1 MIDYKNVLKIP
12 YINFKFLLI
21 IILLSIITILGYTFS
36 FIALIFTI
44 ILTVG
49 LIGTNILS
57 QLQNYNFK
65 TIIKIL
71 ELSLVYSIVSIIYFF
86 IQAIVFLIFAIPIY
100 FLRNFINTNI
110 AFNFNF
116 GLFFLILLIILGI
129 IVFII
134 IEYLKN
140 IGFIRYLKSSKFENF
155 FEIKNNLK
163 YIFTKDFLTSQIFLL
178 GYIIVLI
185 IIFVILLSLLTL
197 IFPSLTN
204 YFVGIFIMLF
214 VYLLISSIIVITNL
228 IVKNK

>member
-140 IGFIRYLKSSKFENF
+140 IGFIRYLNSSKFENF